1 MFTGFSNKVFKT
13 DQGEI
18 FYKINGA
25 GPPLLMLHGYPQ
37 NHFMWHST
45 APELAK
51 EYTVI
56 IPDLRGYGKSM
67 APQGDE
73 DHYNYSKRVMAED
86 LKGLM
91 NHLNFNKFFLV
102 GHDRGGRVAHRMVR
116 DNKTSILGLIILD
129 ICPTL
134 DMYESTNMEFA
145 TAYFHWFFLIQPSGI
160 PEKIIELDPKL
171 WLKNCLQKWSS
182 GHDFGEAENEYLTT
196 FSQPD
201 KIHGS
206 CEDYRAGATIDLV
219 HDRQDRHKKINV
231 PVHVLWGSKGFVG
244 KAFNP
249 IEVWQNY
256 VLGEVTGNSL
266 DCGHFIPEE
275 KPNETIVEIK
285 NFFRSISEF

>member
-91 NHLNFNKFFLV
+91 NLQ
-102 GHDRGGRVAHRMVR
+102 
-116 DNKTSILGLIILD
+116 
-129 ICPTL
+129 IC
-134 DMYESTNMEFA
+134 
-145 TAYFHWFFLIQPSGI
+145 
-160 PEKIIELDPKL
+160 
-171 WLKNCLQKWSS
+171 
-182 GHDFGEAENEYLTT
+182 
-196 FSQPD
+196 
-201 KIHGS
+201 
-206 CEDYRAGATIDLV
+206 
-219 HDRQDRHKKINV
+219 
-231 PVHVLWGSKGFVG
+231 
-244 KAFNP
+244 
-249 IEVWQNY
+249 
-256 VLGEVTGNSL
+256 
-266 DCGHFIPEE
+266 
-275 KPNETIVEIK
+275 
-285 NFFRSISEF
+285 